1 MKQYTY
7 SITHKTQNHLHTV
20 RATAKTAKIA
30 RAQIVLMYGRH
41 YTVADFCSD
50 INPPHRV
57 FGEIDCAD
65 FPDADT
71 AWLMNE
77 AAQIEGATA

>member
-7 SITHKTQNHLHTV
+7 SITHKTQDRANTV
-20 RATAKTAKIA
+20 RATAKTPEIA

-41 YTVADFCSD
+41 HTVAELYSD

-57 FGEIDCAD
+57 WGEIDCAD

-71 AWLMNE
+71 AWLMNQ
-77 AAQIEGATA
+77 AAQIEGVTA